1 MTVADGVGPEQGAD
15 GADDQE
21 SGVRRC
27 DMMGR
32 GLGEDTVSGEVLEV
46 ISEPRL
52 WASLPESAGVSQT
65 DG

>member
-1 MTVADGVGPEQGAD
+1 
-15 GADDQE
+15 
-21 SGVRRC
+21 
-27 DMMGR
+27 MMGR